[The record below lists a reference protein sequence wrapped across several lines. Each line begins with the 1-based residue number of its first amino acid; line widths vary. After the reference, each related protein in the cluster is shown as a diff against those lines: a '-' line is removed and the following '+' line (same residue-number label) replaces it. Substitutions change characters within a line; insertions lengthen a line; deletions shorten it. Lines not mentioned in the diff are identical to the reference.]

1 MLAKKN
7 KRQNSKKKDIIEEI
21 HSNVGLNTNYTSQ
34 IVSDIINMLSTNL
47 RLENKLKIKNFGVFS
62 LQQKKERIG
71 RNPKNKD
78 RHVITERIVVKFK
91 VSDVLKKKIN
101 KYV

>member
-101 KYV
+101 KYF

>member
-7 KRQNSKKKDIIEEI
+7 KRTNSKKKDIIEEI